1 MKFYEH
7 RALVYQV
14 GFLAPLN
21 LDYSP
26 VRHSFGYGFPLPT
39 PTEVIEEIIREY
51 QGTPS
56 GKSSLIGAAPS
67 AVDEASLPAPKI
79 MYCRSPG
86 NTK

>member
-1 MKFYEH
+1 MKFDEH

-39 PTEVIEEIIREY
+39 PTDVIEEIILEY
-51 QGTPS
+51 QGIPR
-56 GKSSLIGAAPS
+56 GKSSFIGAAPS
-67 AVDEASLPAPKI
+67 LTSPDWVPTPKI
-79 MYCRSPG
+79 MY
-86 NTK
+86 